1 MARVVIQPQ
10 SSDNLKNLVAI
21 ALENQLRVLTAGIA
35 KTKSKLSEFEKQN
48 GMESSVFY
56 ERYEKGILG
65 DDLKYIRWAGEYET
79 LKKLEKDYHDL
90 QGIELCS

>member
-1 MARVVIQPQ
+1 MARILIQPR
-10 SSDNLKNLVAI
+10 SSDNLKNLVAL

-35 KTKSKLSEFEKQN
+35 KTKSKLTTFETEN
-48 GMESSVFY
+48 GITSSVFY
-56 ERYEKGILG
+56 ERYEEGKLG
-65 DDLKYIRWAGEYET
+65 DDPKYIRWAGEYET